1 MTSDESH
8 CVDNKGNEVSV
19 NIEKKHCKEDYKK
32 YVLVKLKEMA
42 LLVEIAIK
50 SRVLSFNVFQ
60 EFSNHY
66 YKISYNHFQ
75 QYIYAHIKQLSI
87 FLERA

>member
-1 MTSDESH
+1 MLIL
-8 CVDNKGNEVSV
+8 KR
-19 NIEKKHCKEDYKK
+19 KHCKEDYKK
-32 YVLVKLKEMA
+32 YAFVELKEMA

-50 SRVLSFNVFQ
+50 SRVLPFNVFQ

-66 YKISYNHFQ
+66 CKISYNRFQ
-75 QYIYAHIKQLSI
+75 QYIYAHIKQLNI